1 MAGNTTANTDA
12 LIRSELWMDE
22 LEEILHEQLLGI
34 NIVRTVDFPDGSLL
48 TMPSVGTPTTRTRAE
63 GAPAV
68 YDALDTGEIA
78 IVLREEIIVANK
90 ISKKLRQDSRWIDN
104 VGSMLPSE
112 QAIAIMERYETDIL
126 ALGNNQFG
134 GTANANTING
144 GDHRFIGNGT
154 NETIAVNDFAAVGFS
169 MKKAKVSR
177 NGLIGIVDPS
187 VGYAIETL
195 TNISNV
201 SNNPRFEG
209 IIETGISPNMRFV
222 RNVFGI
228 DIFES
233 NLLATANE
241 TLGGKTTTQ
250 GVANLFMNIGNAKT
264 LPFTVAW
271 KEQPTSSSM
280 IDFDT
285 DDLKF
290 KTTARWGNGLTKDEN
305 LVVVITDTDQVTF

>member
-1 MAGNTTANTDA
+1 MSGNRTSNTEA

-34 NIVRTVDFPDGSLL
+34 NIARIVDFPDGDQL
-48 TMPSVGTPTTRTRAE
+48 TMPSVGTPVTRTRAE
-63 GAPAV
+63 GNEAV
-68 YDALDTGEIA
+68 YDALDTGEVS
-78 IVLREEIIVANK
+78 IVLQDEVIVANK

-112 QAIAIMERYETDIL
+112 QAIAIMERYETDLLSL
-126 ALGNNQFG
+126 ANQQFAGANDGNI
-134 GTANANTING
+134 ING
-144 GDHRFIGNGT
+144 ANHRFVGNGT
-154 NETIAVNDFAAVGFS
+154 NQTAALTDFSLVGYSF
-169 MKKAKVSR
+169 KKAKVSR
-177 NGLIGIVDPS
+177 NGLVGIVDPS
-187 VGYAIETL
+187 VGYAVETT
-195 TNISNV
+195 TNLSNV

-222 RNVFGI
+222 RNVYGI

-241 TLGGKTTTQ
+241 TIGGKTTTA
-250 GVANLFMNIGNAKT
+250 GVANVFLNAGNAKL

-271 KEQPTSSSM
+271 KEQPTSSSD

-290 KTTARWGNGLTKDEN
+290 KTTARWGNGLTRDEN
-305 LVVVITDTDQVTF
+305 LVVMLTDTDQVSF